1 MTKVH
6 YKRITSSTFGEGLFV
21 VHHVD
26 DDDDVWQHFFGSSY
40 EIAPAKKLSL
50 VIALLK
56 LLQNNDCSVSI

>member
-50 VIALLK
+50 VIA
-56 LLQNNDCSVSI
+56 S